1 MSLTF
6 AGQNHERDPR
16 YGSIRRELGNAS
28 EGMAFES
35 GKCPGQ
41 VREFSREMIA
51 ILLLTFL

>member
-6 AGQNHERDPR
+6 AGQNHERDAR